1 MSRRVWT
8 GIAGGS
14 LAALVLISVA
24 LGAYRAGQHHEVVT
38 RTVTDGQ
45 VVRVVDGGWYGPGP
59 GFFLIPLLGI
69 VLVVLLVRGR
79 RPWYGGWNRPYGPG
93 AGPWAGEGGGAE
105 TAFREWH
112 RRAHEDA
119 DAANPA
125 NQSEPSLS

>member
-45 VVRVVDGGWYGPGP
+45 VVRVVDGGWYGPG
-59 GFFLIPLLGI
+59 
-69 VLVVLLVRGR
+69 
-79 RPWYGGWNRPYGPG
+79 
-93 AGPWAGEGGGAE
+93 AGPWAGGGGGAE